1 MSYTNKLVGKVLP
14 LLKSASLLL
23 LILLY
28 QGARAQDNS
37 TVQIGFAD
45 ATVEKA
51 FTEITQKTGVRFA
64 YDAGK
69 VNLTKKITLPT
80 ATYKLKDLLDKVCAL
95 AGLTYQLR
103 NNTATVKSLTTEGN
117 EVTTVYKGKIVSDA
131 GEPLSSVSI
140 TNQRLKVTVVSDKDG
155 NFEIPAAVQN
165 RLLFTSIGF
174 DDHMVLVDKL
184 GQPVTISLV
193 ASAKN
198 LSEVVVTSLG
208 IKREKK
214 ALGYAVGE
222 VKGEQIDKA
231 RDPNVINTLAGR
243 VPGLIISNTAGGP
256 GSAAKVLIRGNTDI
270 TGNNQPLYVV
280 DGVPMDNSNYGA
292 TTNDK
297 YAAGFDLGDAISAI
311 DPNDIESISVLKGP
325 AASALYGGRA
335 GHGVIMIT
343 TRKGASR
350 KSLGI
355 EVNSTATFETLLTR
369 SNDNQYEYGQGM
381 SGSIPTSSLIS
392 RSTLFSN
399 FGAKLDPNLTI
410 PAFNGGTAPYGLV
423 KNNIENFFRTGS
435 TIANNV
441 AITGGNETSTIRFS
455 YSNLYN
461 DDIVP
466 KSYINRN
473 TFTLRGTSK
482 IGSKLNLDVRA
493 TYMNEY
499 VKNRPGLADDP
510 SNIGFNFVG
519 LANNVDQKVF
529 EEGYQDQFGQYVEW
543 GGGQYHLNPYWV
555 INRMS
560 NITRKDRLMSI
571 VQLNYNPTYWLS
583 LQGRINN
590 DFTFLGF
597 EKFSP
602 PSTPG
607 ALTGRLDGTDTR
619 FSYTSAD
626 VLVTMKKTL
635 GHFDGSVNIG
645 GNMEFY
651 RNRGSAKVGTNMV
664 VMDAVVFNSFKTN
677 TVTETNIRKRTNSF
691 YSTFSLGYHGYAYL
705 DATIRRDISST
716 LPPSNNSYWYPSLGG
731 SFIISDAFPRLKTG
745 FLNFLKVRASAAEV
759 GNDTDPYQLTLN
771 YALHPL
777 QPANNV
783 IGFIANTANPNATLR
798 PTRTRSIETG
808 IDAKLFNNKIGV
820 EFTWYTQNSRDQI
833 NYVNIPFSGGF
844 ASQVINAGT
853 ISNTGVELLVTG
865 KPVTTKNFSWD
876 IAVNAAH
883 NKNTVKSLA
892 DGVAYITLSDARW
905 LGISVIAEPNLP
917 YGTMLGYDY
926 QRTSDG
932 QTILDPVT
940 LHPLASDERVPL
952 GKGTWNWTGGVTN
965 TFRYK
970 NIGLTAVIDV
980 KTGAD
985 LFSMTNLFAVTR
997 GQHKMTLAG
1006 RQEWIQSEEARLAA
1020 NKTLDEW
1027 IASGNAK
1034 GYVPQGVV
1042 QTGTDP
1048 QGKPVYAS
1056 NTKPVDP
1063 NTYWPQ
1069 YYGDDKGI
1077 APPFIY
1083 DATYVKLREIVLSYN
1098 LPARWSK
1105 KISAQGISLS
1115 VVARN
1120 PLIIY
1125 KNVPNVDPDSNYN
1138 NGNGQGLEYGSLPGR
1153 RSWGLNLNV
1162 RF

>member
-1 MSYTNKLVGKVLP
+1 MTYTTHAVGKVLT
-14 LLKSASLLL
+14 LLKSTVMLLFSLLPL
-23 LILLY
+23 TAIS
-28 QGARAQDNS
+28 QEGQM
-37 TVQIGFAD
+37 VQIGFTD
-45 ATVEKA
+45 TPVEKV
-51 FTEITQKTGVRFA
+51 FNEITRKAGVRFA

-69 VNLTKKITLPT
+69 VNLTKKITLQT
-80 ATYKLKDLLDKVCAL
+80 ANYKLKDLLDKVCTL
-95 AGLTYQLR
+95 AGFTYQLK
-103 NNTATVKSLTTEGN
+103 NNTVTVKAISTSGDEIN
-117 EVTTVYKGKIVSDA
+117 TVFKGKVVSDT
-131 GEPLSSVSI
+131 GEPLPLVSI
-140 TNQRLKVTVVSDKDG
+140 NNQRLKITVVSDKDG
-155 NFEIPAAVQN
+155 NFEIPAQVQS
-165 RLLFTSIGF
+165 RLVFTSIGF
-174 DDHMVLVDKL
+174 EDKMMQVASL
-184 GQPVTISLV
+184 AQPAVITLNS
-193 ASAKN
+193 SAKN
-198 LSEVVVTSLG
+198 LNEVVVTSLG

-214 ALGYAVGE
+214 ALGYAIGE
-222 VKGEQIDKA
+222 VKGESIDKA

-292 TTNDK
+292 SSNDK
-297 YAAGFDLGDAISAI
+297 YASGFDLGDAISAI
-311 DPNDIESISVLKGP
+311 DPNDIETISVLKGP

-343 TRKGASR
+343 TRKGSAR

-355 EVNSTATFETLLTR
+355 ELNSTATFETLLTR
-369 SNDNQYEYGQGM
+369 ADDNQYEYGQGM
-381 SGSIPTSSLIS
+381 SGSIPTSQLVS

-410 PAFNGGTAPYGLV
+410 PSFDGGTAPYGLV
-423 KNNIENFFRTGS
+423 KNNIENFFRTG
-435 TIANNV
+435 TTFANNI
-441 AITGGNETSTIRFS
+441 ALTGGNEISSFRFS

-461 DDIVP
+461 NDIVP
-466 KSYINRN
+466 KSYLNRN

-482 IGSKLNLDVRA
+482 LGSQLNIDVRA

-519 LANNVDQKVF
+519 LANNVDQQVF
-529 EEGYQDQFGQYVEW
+529 EKGYQDQFGNYVEW

-597 EKFSP
+597 QKFSP

-607 ALTGRLDGTDTR
+607 SLTGRLDGTDTR
-619 FSYTSAD
+619 FSFTSAD
-626 VLVTMKKTL
+626 VLVTMKKQF

-645 GNMEFY
+645 GSMEFY

-664 VMDAVVFNSFKTN
+664 VMDAVAFNSFKTN
-677 TVTETNIRKRTNSF
+677 TVTETDIRKRTNSF
-691 YSTFSLGYHGYAYL
+691 YSTLSLGYHGYLFL
-705 DATIRRDISST
+705 DATIRRDISSS
-716 LPPSNNSYWYPSLGG
+716 LPVANNSYWYPSLGA
-731 SFIISDAFPRLKTG
+731 SFVVSDALDIKSK
-745 FLNFLKVRASAAEV
+745 FLNYFKVRASAAEV

-777 QPANNV
+777 QPSNTV
-783 IGFIANTANPNATLR
+783 IGYIANAANPNALLR
-798 PTRTRSIETG
+798 PTRTRSFEAGT
-808 IDAKLFNNKIGV
+808 DMKFLNNRLGF
-820 EFTWYTQNSRDQI
+820 EFTWYTQSSRDQI
-833 NYVNIPFSGGF
+833 NFVNIPFSGGF
-844 ASQVINAGT
+844 ATRVINAGT
-853 ISNTGVELLVTG
+853 ISNTGVEILLTG
-865 KPVTTKNFSWD
+865 KPVVTKNFSWEV
-876 IAVNAAH
+876 AANAAH

-892 DGVAYITLSDARW
+892 EGVTYITLSDARW
-905 LGISVIAEPNLP
+905 LGISVIAEPDMP

-926 QRTSDG
+926 QRTPDG
-932 QTILDPVT
+932 QVILDPTT
-940 LHPLASDERVPL
+940 LQPLAGDERVSV
-952 GKGTWNWTGGVTN
+952 GKGTWDWTGGVTN

-970 NIGLTAVIDV
+970 NLSLSAVIDI

-1006 RQEWIQSEEARLAA
+1006 RKEWIQSEEERLAA
-1020 NKTLDEW
+1020 GKTLDEW
-1027 IASGNAK
+1027 MASGNAK

-1048 QGKPVYAS
+1048 SGKPVYTQ

-1063 NTYWPQ
+1063 NTYWPG

-1083 DATYVKLREIVLSYN
+1083 DASYVKMREIVVSYT
-1098 LPARWSK
+1098 LPARLSK

-1115 VVARN
+1115 VVSRN
-1120 PLIIY
+1120 PFIIY
-1125 KNVPNVDPDSNYN
+1125 KNVPNIDPDSNYN

-1153 RSWGLNLNV
+1153 RSWGINLNV
-1162 RF
+1162 KF

>member
-1 MSYTNKLVGKVLP
+1 MTYTTNAVGKVHTLLKSTVVLLFSLLP
-14 LLKSASLLL
+14 LLSL
-23 LILLY
+23 
-28 QGARAQDNS
+28 AQEGQ
-37 TVQIGFAD
+37 TVQIGFTD
-45 ATVEKA
+45 APVEKV
-51 FTEITQKTGVRFA
+51 FNEITQKAGVRFA

-69 VNLTKKITLPT
+69 VNLTKKITLQT
-80 ATYKLKDLLDKVCAL
+80 ANYKLKDLLDKVCAL
-95 AGLTYQLR
+95 AGFTYQLK
-103 NNTATVKSLTTEGN
+103 NNTVTVKAISTSSAEIN
-117 EVTTVYKGKIVSDA
+117 TVFKGKVVSDK
-131 GEPLSSVSI
+131 GEALPLVSI
-140 TNQRLKVTVVSDKDG
+140 SNQRLKITVVSDKEG
-155 NFEIPAAVQN
+155 AFEVPAGLQH
-165 RLLFTSIGF
+165 RLVFTCVGF
-174 DDHMVLVDKL
+174 EDKMVLVQSLDQQ
-184 GQPVTISLV
+184 GTITLTS
-193 ASAKN
+193 SAKN
-198 LSEVVVTSLG
+198 LDEVVVTSLG

-214 ALGYAVGE
+214 ALAYAVGE
-222 VKGEQIDKA
+222 VKGENIDKA

-292 TTNDK
+292 SSNDK
-297 YAAGFDLGDAISAI
+297 YASGFDLGDAISAI

-343 TRKGASR
+343 TRKGAVR

-355 EVNSTATFETLLTR
+355 EMNSTATFETLLTR
-369 SNDNQYEYGQGM
+369 ADDNQYEYGQGM
-381 SGSIPTSSLIS
+381 SGSIPTSQLVS
-392 RSTLFSN
+392 RNTLFSN

-410 PAFNGGTAPYGLV
+410 PAFDGGTASYGLV

-435 TIANNV
+435 TFANN
-441 AITGGNETSTIRFS
+441 ISLTGGNENSSFRFS

-461 DDIVP
+461 NDIVP
-466 KSYINRN
+466 KSYLNRN

-482 IGSKLNLDVRA
+482 IGTQLNIDVRA

-519 LANNVDQKVF
+519 LANNVDQQVF
-529 EEGYQDQFGQYVEW
+529 EKGYQDQFGNYVEW

-571 VQLNYNPTYWLS
+571 IQLNYNPTYWLS

-597 EKFSP
+597 QKFSP
-602 PSTPG
+602 PTTPG
-607 ALTGRLDGTDTR
+607 SLTGRLDGTDTR
-619 FSYTSAD
+619 FSFTSAD
-626 VLVTMKKTL
+626 VLVTLKKKWGQL
-635 GHFDGSVNIG
+635 DGSVNIG
-645 GNMEFY
+645 GSMEFY

-664 VMDAVVFNSFKTN
+664 VTDAVAFNSFKTN

-691 YSTFSLGYHGYAYL
+691 YSTLSLGYHGYLFL
-705 DATIRRDISST
+705 DATIRRDISSS
-716 LPPSNNSYWYPSLGG
+716 LPVANNSYWYPSLGA
-731 SFIISDAFPRLKTG
+731 SFVVSDALELKSS
-745 FLNFLKVRASAAEV
+745 FLDYLKVRASAAEV
-759 GNDTDPYQLTLN
+759 GNDTDPYQLSLN
-771 YALHPL
+771 YALHSL
-777 QPANNV
+777 QPSGTV
-783 IGFIANTANPNATLR
+783 IGFIANPANPNALLR
-798 PTRTRSIETG
+798 PTRTRSFEAGT
-808 IDAKLFNNKIGV
+808 DMRFLNNRLGL
-820 EFTWYTQNSRDQI
+820 EFTWYTQSSRDQI
-833 NYVNIPFSGGF
+833 NFVNIPFSGGF
-844 ASQVINAGT
+844 ATQVINAGT
-853 ISNTGVELLVTG
+853 IQNTGVEILVTG
-865 KPVTTKNFSWD
+865 KPVVTKNFTWD
-876 IAVNAAH
+876 IAANAAH

-892 DGVAYITLSDARW
+892 EGVTYITLSEARW
-905 LGISVIAEPNLP
+905 LGISVIAEPDMP
-917 YGTMLGYDY
+917 YGSMLGYDY
-926 QRTSDG
+926 QRTPDG
-932 QTILDPVT
+932 QIILDPTT
-940 LHPLASDERVPL
+940 LQPLAGDDRVPV
-952 GKGTWNWTGGVTN
+952 GKGTWDWTGGLTN

-970 NIGLTAVIDV
+970 NISLSAVIDV

-1006 RQEWIQSEEARLAA
+1006 RKEWIQSEEERLAA
-1020 NKTLDEW
+1020 GKTLDEW
-1027 IASGNAK
+1027 MASGNAK
-1034 GYVPQGVV
+1034 GYIPQGVV

-1048 QGKPVYAS
+1048 SGKPVYTQ

-1063 NTYWPQ
+1063 NTYWPG

-1083 DATYVKLREIVLSYN
+1083 DATYIKMREIVLSYT
-1098 LPARWSK
+1098 LPSRLSK

-1120 PLIIY
+1120 PFIIY
-1125 KNVPNVDPDSNYN
+1125 KEVPNIDPDSNYN

-1153 RSWGLNLNV
+1153 RSWGINLNV
-1162 RF
+1162 KF